1 MAEAAKKTVN
11 ATPKVFRVPAD
22 IAALGSYGV
31 IIIQQMRKAHHW
43 RMTEG
48 IKQIRKGAA
57 KPSK

>member
-22 IAALGSYGV
+22 LIPLENYGTM
-31 IIIQQMRKAHHW
+31 IINQMRKAHQW

-48 IKQIRKGAA
+48 VKQIRKG
-57 KPSK
+57 KGPSK

>member
-22 IAALGSYGV
+22 LIPLQNYGV
-31 IIIQQMRKAHHW
+31 PIIHQMRKAHHW

-48 IKQIRKGAA
+48 IKQFRK
-57 KPSK
+57 KTSTS